1 MRVFCYGLSKFIMGD
16 EVVEMSPDT
25 LMATSSLQPL
35 PVKRGSRPR
44 PTAATDSSPRGVF
57 GDLARDLMHDIAWAW
72 SPRGDG
78 RGHGPATDGTTA
90 AAPVAQPWW
99 RRALGVVGWP
109 AGVGSRPRAIPRTPV
124 PPPSE
129 IAKAVLADQRVRA
142 AAKAAAAVRG
152 HR

>member
-1 MRVFCYGLSKFIMGD
+1 MCVLVTPWHCVRYMRVFCYGLSKFIMGD

-90 AAPVAQPWW
+90 AAPVAQP
-99 RRALGVVGWP
+99 AVAVEGG
-109 AGVGSRPRAIPRTPV
+109 AGLNACVFFTLRLLPV
-124 PPPSE
+124 DAFIFSS
-129 IAKAVLADQRVRA
+129 LTS
-142 AAKAAAAVRG
+142 
-152 HR
+152 